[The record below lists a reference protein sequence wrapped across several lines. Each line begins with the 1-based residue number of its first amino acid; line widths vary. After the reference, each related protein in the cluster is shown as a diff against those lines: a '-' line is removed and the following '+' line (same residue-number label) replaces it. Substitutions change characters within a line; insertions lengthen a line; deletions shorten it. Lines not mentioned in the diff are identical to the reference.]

1 MKPSAIRPCCPVW
14 LVRLLMAPVSCLVV
28 ACAVGPDYSGPPQ
41 LGYDLTTWQQ
51 ESPAA
56 VAADPTAL
64 GHWWSSFD
72 DETLEKLIHQT
83 LAANH
88 DLAQAAS
95 RVREARAQRRQ
106 VGATA
111 WPSLDLSGSAVRRKQ
126 GEADSESLYISGLDA
141 SWELDIF
148 GRVQR
153 SREAARADALAALE
167 SGRALRVSL
176 LAEVAL
182 NYVDLCAF
190 QTRLRLAAANVERQ
204 QQTYNLIKKR
214 LELGLASELE
224 LREGESTL
232 ANTRAQIPPIEAGL
246 RRAIHRLAVLVGKQP
261 GALDQFLEEVGDIPV
276 ARLDIAIGIPADLLR
291 RRPDIRQ
298 AERQLAA
305 QTARIGVATADLYP
319 RFTLNGTLSFQ
330 ATDTADLFTSMS
342 RAGSF
347 GPAFQWNIFNAG
359 SVRSNITVQNE
370 RQRQA
375 LLNYEK
381 SVLLAL
387 EEVENAMVSYARE
400 LDRRRELQ
408 RAVVASRQSVRLAR
422 VMYMDGLRDF
432 SHVLDSQRNL
442 FLQEDQLAES
452 HAAVTAHLIRLYKA
466 LGGGWAGR
474 AAP

>member
-1 MKPSAIRPCCPVW
+1 
-14 LVRLLMAPVSCLVV
+14 MAV
-28 ACAVGPDYSGPPQ
+28 
-41 LGYDLTTWQQ
+41 
-51 ESPAA
+51 
-56 VAADPTAL
+56 
-64 GHWWSSFD
+64 
-72 DETLEKLIHQT
+72 
-83 LAANH
+83 
-88 DLAQAAS
+88 
-95 RVREARAQRRQ
+95 
-106 VGATA
+106 
-111 WPSLDLSGSAVRRKQ
+111 
-126 GEADSESLYISGLDA
+126 
-141 SWELDIF
+141 
-148 GRVQR
+148 
-153 SREAARADALAALE
+153 LE

-182 NYVDLCAF
+182 NYVDLRAF
-190 QTRLRLAAANVERQ
+190 QTRLRLAVANVHRQ
-204 QQTYNLIKKR
+204 QQTYDLIQKR

-224 LREGESTL
+224 LREGESNL
-232 ANTRAQIPPIEAGL
+232 ANTRALIPPIETGL
-246 RRAIHRLAVLVGKQP
+246 RRTMHRLAVLAGKQP
-261 GALDQFLEEVGDIPV
+261 GALDPLLEEDGDIPV
-276 ARLDIAIGIPADLLR
+276 ARLDIAVGIPADLLR

-305 QTARIGVATADLYP
+305 QTARVGVARADLYP

-342 RAGSF
+342 RAVSF

-375 LLNYEK
+375 LFNYEK
-381 SVLLAL
+381 SVLRAL

-408 RAVVASRQSVRLAR
+408 RAVAASRQSVRLAR
-422 VMYMDGLRDF
+422 TMYMDGLRDF

-466 LGGGWAGR
+466 LGGGWSIR
-474 AAP
+474 SAP